1 MIHCPGGWCDWCPV
15 IIQLECEGKRMT
27 PSERID
33 HIRQCLRNMKP
44 VMGYEIAYAAVIGE
58 ELDELQ
64 RIFTLLDEY
73 ADRLMPQKN
82 GDTCG

>member
-1 MIHCPGGWCDWCPV
+1 M
-15 IIQLECEGKRMT
+15 ECEGLSMT

-64 RIFTLLDEY
+64 SIFALLDEY
-73 ADRLMPQKN
+73 VDRLMPQKN
-82 GDTCG
+82 GDICG